1 MLRTLNGGPAGGE
14 EVEMDGAVHDYD
26 CGSRLAR
33 YEVRQYEIDG
43 VVSEIAVFV
52 GYVAKP

>member
-14 EVEMDGAVHDYD
+14 EVEMDTTHDYD